1 MVKEMISSK
10 LFGVNAFNLQVNKLA
25 NYSFIDNSRKYET
38 PGTEQRTLLQHR
50 GQYNFQFAKS
60 PFAPPYP
67 WYGAEK
73 GPGEFCTHSAF
84 VMQQGTTVLDNSF
97 KVAPSKPI
105 QTLTWREVFSSL
117 PSTIN
122 KSVPWLGVR
131 NTLQLS
137 RSLAPEMLV

>member
-67 WYGAEK
+67 WYDAEK

-84 VMQQGTTVLDNSF
+84 VMQQGTTVLDNSDLL
-97 KVAPSKPI
+97 KWLLANLSK
-105 QTLTWREVFSSL
+105 LWHGERYFL
-117 PSTIN
+117 PY
-122 KSVPWLGVR
+122 PP
-131 NTLQLS
+131 Q
-137 RSLAPEMLV
+137 